1 VTSTS
6 SSGSSQFGG
15 RSPQQPPPTAEREV
29 RVRLNVYNITEVN
42 LPQHTFTLD
51 FFVEVTW
58 EDEDLTNGEEL
69 SHDLDIDDWESMF
82 PYTPRLGM
90 LNWSPRL
97 VFQNIKKLEDKKSWI
112 KVYTMRDDG
121 VNPLP
126 FPVVCFSTLVSGGTF
141 FERFELLQFPFDAQ
155 DLQISIMALHHLK
168 TQDELSMAGRRR
180 SVGEERVLQT
190 RPSGLASGGSGGL
203 TGPWWTVDAS
213 SDRRAQCFGTP
224 GRYGPPGAPH
234 LIKNENVKYKPVV
247 PFDTFVL
254 QDEYVLVN
262 GVFALEKLSD
272 ARTSATRMR
281 YPLLVLSLKIVRRA
295 QVYIQNVVLPT
306 FLFVVLGF
314 MSFAFKPDD
323 LSDRLSL
330 VTSLLLTAVTY
341 QQFVSEQLPKTIDT
355 ELHRY
360 VQTAIFVLFVV
371 GIEAVAL
378 NKLNEWVSSASS
390 DAAVEERAQLIA
402 YNEDGAAFVVL
413 CVWIA
418 KHFRYL
424 GYLLNVVGPEDGY
437 SGDVPKTQ
445 LQTEVE
451 AEIELLK
458 AVLENYTNN
467 DEQQENNVA
476 RYRQSLRIY
485 ERWVKDMSEFQQKSD
500 EKQAANA
507 GGTTPAS
514 SGGGGDAITPGQILY
529 RSDSLG
535 SAFDTDRLYNRV
547 AGEAAQKRSR
557 ERQRRQ
563 RRNRVVL
570 LAVAALLVGAF
581 VGVVILRQQRQKR
594 TPLRD
599 GGGRGEL

>member
-1 VTSTS
+1 
-6 SSGSSQFGG
+6 
-15 RSPQQPPPTAEREV
+15 
-29 RVRLNVYNITEVN
+29 
-42 LPQHTFTLD
+42 
-51 FFVEVTW
+51 
-58 EDEDLTNGEEL
+58 
-69 SHDLDIDDWESMF
+69 M
-82 PYTPRLGM
+82 
-90 LNWSPRL
+90 
-97 VFQNIKKLEDKKSWI
+97 
-112 KVYTMRDDG
+112 
-121 VNPLP
+121 
-126 FPVVCFSTLVSGGTF
+126 SGGTF

-500 EKQAANA
+500 EKQAATLA
-507 GGTTPAS
+507 GQHPRAVVVVVMPSRPGKSCIARISAPLLTPTDSTTAS
-514 SGGGGDAITPGQILY
+514 RA
-529 RSDSLG
+529 
-535 SAFDTDRLYNRV
+535 
-547 AGEAAQKRSR
+547 
-557 ERQRRQ
+557 RQRRRGAESVNDDRGASSCLPLLPSWWVLSLASSYRGSGKNE
-563 RRNRVVL
+563 RRCVMVVVVASYPL
-570 LAVAALLVGAF
+570 FFSGARAVVNKTDMGHFCVAAHADVW
-581 VGVVILRQQRQKR
+581 KR
-594 TPLRD
+594 TRTSMYALRFVVQF
-599 GGGRGEL
+599 E